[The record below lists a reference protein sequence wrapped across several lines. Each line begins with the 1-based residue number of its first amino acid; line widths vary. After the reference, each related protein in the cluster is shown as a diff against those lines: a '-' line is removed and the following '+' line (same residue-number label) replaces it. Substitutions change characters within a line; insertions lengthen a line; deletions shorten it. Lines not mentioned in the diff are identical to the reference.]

1 MLYLK
6 CRHGCRNRE
15 LIVNWIIHL
24 LAAAELLARF
34 PFSALSFTFYVFNY
48 STTESNRLHF
58 LNRQSIKKK
67 SITLLSHHLVAL
79 WWEDLVVTRR
89 PQVWIPPWQSLL
101 SREGST
107 ASPPDDL
114 HGYKVTWTEANPVFR
129 SYSFQRSIIRH
140 LDSRWRGL
148 SFSTLVT
155 FTDRKIKHFRLS
167 SDSEVENST

>member
-67 SITLLSHHLVAL
+67 INYTPFPPPGGTVVGGSSCYQKTAGLNPTLAVPFPPGSSHCSPGRGRLLHLLMIFMATMWPGLKRILFLDHILFRDLLS
-79 WWEDLVVTRR
+79 D
-89 PQVWIPPWQSLL
+89 
-101 SREGST
+101 
-107 ASPPDDL
+107 
-114 HGYKVTWTEANPVFR
+114 TWTQGDEGCP
-129 SYSFQRSIIRH
+129 SPH
-140 LDSRWRGL
+140 LWL
-148 SFSTLVT
+148 LLTE
-155 FTDRKIKHFRLS
+155 K
-167 SDSEVENST
+167 